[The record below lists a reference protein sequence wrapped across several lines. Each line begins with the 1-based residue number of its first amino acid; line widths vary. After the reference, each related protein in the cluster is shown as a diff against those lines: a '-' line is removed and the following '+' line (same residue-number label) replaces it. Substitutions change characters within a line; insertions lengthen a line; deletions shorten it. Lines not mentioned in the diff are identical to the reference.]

1 MQAEKQGPIGLP
13 VLALMEVHVG
23 FSSTPAKLDSSSSL
37 KLAVVTL
44 PQAHLP
50 CPCKATVINSAL
62 AVVHSQPCL
71 VVSAEAAVELALPL
85 RIGTGLKN
93 TQGDKSGIDI
103 GGGLGGGLVVDAG
116 LLESNV
122 GPGCLLPLELPP
134 LSECKAQVPQVPNPQ
149 QQSRKL
155 PKLRLSYAAAPPTK
169 LISTATNKLVIFE
182 RTNGLFSTGLNDFWG
197 LVVWVFRLVG
207 NSPINTR
214 QREQRAESREQA
226 HTKKQRQRW

>member
-1 MQAEKQGPIGLP
+1 MQAGKQGPIGLP

-122 GPGCLLPLELPP
+122 GPGCLLPLELGYNP

-155 PKLRLSYAAAPPTK
+155 PKLHLSYAAAPPTK
-169 LISTATNKLVIFE
+169 LISTATNKLVF
-182 RTNGLFSTGLNDFWG
+182 LNEPT
-197 LVVWVFRLVG
+197 VFF
-207 NSPINTR
+207 R
-214 QREQRAESREQA
+214 QG
-226 HTKKQRQRW
+226 